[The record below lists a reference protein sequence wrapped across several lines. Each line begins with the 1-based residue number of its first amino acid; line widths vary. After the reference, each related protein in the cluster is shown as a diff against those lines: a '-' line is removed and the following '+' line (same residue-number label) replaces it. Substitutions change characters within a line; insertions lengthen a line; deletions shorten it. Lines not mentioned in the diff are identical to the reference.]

1 MPPAYTVGSLSQADL
16 MSRDELLSHPMVW
29 DLDEIEELKEYLS
42 DAESSHNILAQQI
55 SQSNIFEEIKSLV
68 DEQPKVLSL
77 KIKGNKKLE
86 ALKDK
91 KFYYSALP
99 PGILAG
105 EAARQQGQQQSLL
118 E

>member
-1 MPPAYTVGSLSQADL
+1 
-16 MSRDELLSHPMVW
+16 MVW
-29 DLDEIEELKEYLS
+29 DMDEIEELKEYLS

-55 SQSNIFEEIKSLV
+55 SQSNIFEKPKSLV